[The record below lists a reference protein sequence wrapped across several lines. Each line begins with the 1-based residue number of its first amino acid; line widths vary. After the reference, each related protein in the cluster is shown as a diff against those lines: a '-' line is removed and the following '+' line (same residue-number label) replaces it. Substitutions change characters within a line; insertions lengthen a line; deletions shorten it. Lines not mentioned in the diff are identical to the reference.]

1 MRWWG
6 GFVIMATLLGLIPT
20 NLIGLILDSNTREL
34 HNRRKPA
41 IPWYLFMRL
50 TTKGRYAVTAM
61 LDLALHAQRG
71 PVSLADISE
80 RQGISLSYLEQLFAK
95 LRRGNLVSSV
105 RGPGGGYQLSRD
117 MAGIQVAE
125 VIDAVNESVDA
136 TRCQGQG
143 DCHSGDTCLTHHLW
157 CDLSQQ
163 IHEFLSGISLADLVT
178 RNEVQEVAMRQ
189 DQRRCASGAAHPEK
203 IEASAID

>member
-1 MRWWG
+1 
-6 GFVIMATLLGLIPT
+6 
-20 NLIGLILDSNTREL
+20 
-34 HNRRKPA
+34 
-41 IPWYLFMRL
+41 MRL

-61 LDLALHAQRG
+61 LDLALHAQEG

-95 LRRGNLVSSV
+95 LRRNNLVSSV

-117 MAGIQVAE
+117 MRGIQVAQ

-136 TRCQGQG
+136 TRCNGEG
-143 DCHSGDTCLTHHLW
+143 GCHSGDICLTHHLW

-178 RNEVQEVAMRQ
+178 RREVQEVARRQ
-189 DQRRCASGAAHPEK
+189 DQRRSNARVPRMDK
-203 IEASAID
+203 IEASAVE

>member
-1 MRWWG
+1 
-6 GFVIMATLLGLIPT
+6 
-20 NLIGLILDSNTREL
+20 
-34 HNRRKPA
+34 
-41 IPWYLFMRL
+41 MRL

-61 LDLALHAQRG
+61 LDLALHAQNG

-95 LRRGNLVSSV
+95 LRRGSLVTSV

-117 MAGIQVAE
+117 MASIDVAQ

-136 TRCQGQG
+136 TRCQGLG
-143 DCHSGDTCLTHHLW
+143 GCHEGDTCLTHHLW
-157 CDLSQQ
+157 CGLSDR
-163 IHEFLSGISLADLVT
+163 IHEFLSGISLGDLV
-178 RNEVQEVAMRQ
+178 NNQEVQNVAQRQ
-189 DQRRCASGAAHPEK
+189 DQRCQQSGKSLSPQLEK